1 MTLQMQDVIENEYR
15 DSLRSPQRDDSN
27 SAGGNENDTGFI
39 VKGGP
44 WEQQQQQPQTAPN
57 TASVEEFPQFA
68 GYSHVPVT
76 NPDGPWGIKR

>member
-1 MTLQMQDVIENEYR
+1 MSKRNADEN
-15 DSLRSPQRDDSN
+15 S
-27 SAGGNENDTGFI
+27 TGFF

-44 WEQQQQQPQTAPN
+44 WEQQPQSAPN

-76 NPDGPWGIKR
+76 NPDGPWGVKR

>member
-1 MTLQMQDVIENEYR
+1 MQDVIENEYR
-15 DSLRSPQRDDSN
+15 ESLRSPHREN
-27 SAGGNENDTGFI
+27 GNNAGGNENDAGFI

-44 WEQQQQQPQTAPN
+44 WEQQQQPQCAPN

-76 NPDGPWGIKR
+76 TPDGPWGIKR